1 MFENGY
7 KYSTHPLNL
16 IIMEPF
22 QNFESKATPFPYV
35 NVDTDQIIPKQ
46 FLKLTQKTGFGK
58 YLFYDWRYNKNG
70 EPKKDF
76 ILNNQTYSGY
86 PILLTLDNFGSGSS
100 REHAVW
106 AIMDYGFRVIIS
118 PSFADI
124 FYSNCIKNGILPII
138 LPKKEIE
145 YLFDNPD
152 CIIKVDLNKQQ
163 IELKP
168 NSRQLKFQIDPSKK
182 KTLLEGLDE
191 IGMTLQLES
200 HISDYENKVNKDFN
214 INVLPKN
221 KLI

>member
-1 MFENGY
+1 
-7 KYSTHPLNL
+7 
-16 IIMEPF
+16 MEPF
-22 QNFESKATPFPYV
+22 RNFESKATPFPYV

-58 YLFYDWRYNKNG
+58 YLFYDWRYNKNS

-76 ILNNQTYSGY
+76 VLNNPRYSGY
-86 PILLTLDNFGSGSS
+86 SILLTLDNFGSGSS

-145 YLFDNPD
+145 NLFGNPD
-152 CIIKVDLNKQQ
+152 YIIKVDLNKQQ

-168 NSRQLKFQIDPSKK
+168 ISRQLKFQIDPSEKRM
-182 KTLLEGLDE
+182 LLEGLDE

-200 HISDYENKVNKDFN
+200 YISDYENKVVHSDFS
-214 INVLPKN
+214 INVLPK
-221 KLI
+221 KE

>member
-1 MFENGY
+1 
-7 KYSTHPLNL
+7 
-16 IIMEPF
+16 MEPF
-22 QNFESKATPFPYV
+22 QNFESKVTPFPYV

-46 FLKLTQKTGFGK
+46 FLKLTQKIGFGK

-76 ILNNQTYSGY
+76 ILNNPRYSGNS
-86 PILLTLDNFGSGSS
+86 ILLTLDNFGSGSS

-145 YLFDNPD
+145 NLFDNPD
-152 CIIKVDLNKQQ
+152 YIIKVDLNKQQ

-168 NSRQLKFQIDPSKK
+168 SSRQLKFQIDPSKK
-182 KTLLEGLDE
+182 KMLLEGLDE

-200 HISDYENKVNKDFN
+200 HISDYENKVHPDFN
-214 INVLPKN
+214 INLV
-221 KLI
+221 

>member
-1 MFENGY
+1 
-7 KYSTHPLNL
+7 
-16 IIMEPF
+16 MEPF
-22 QNFESKATPFPYV
+22 QNFESKVTPFPYV

-46 FLKLTQKTGFGK
+46 FLKLTQKIGFGK
-58 YLFYDWRYNKNG
+58 YLFYDWRYNKND

-76 ILNNQTYSGY
+76 ILNNPRYSGNS
-86 PILLTLDNFGSGSS
+86 ILLTLDNFGSGSS

-145 YLFDNPD
+145 NLFNNPD
-152 CIIKVDLNKQQ
+152 YIIKVDLNTQQ

-168 NSRQLKFQIDPSKK
+168 ISRQLKFQIDPSKK
-182 KTLLEGLDE
+182 RMLLEGLDE

-200 HISDYENKVNKDFN
+200 HISDYENKVVHSDFSV
-214 INVLPKN
+214 NVLPK
-221 KLI
+221 KK

>member
-1 MFENGY
+1 
-7 KYSTHPLNL
+7 
-16 IIMEPF
+16 MEPF
-22 QNFESKATPFPYV
+22 QNFESKVTPFPYV

-46 FLKLTQKTGFGK
+46 FLKLTQKIGFGK

-76 ILNNQTYSGY
+76 VLNNPRYSGNS
-86 PILLTLDNFGSGSS
+86 ILLTLDNFGSGSS

-145 YLFDNPD
+145 NLFDNPD
-152 CIIKVDLNKQQ
+152 YIIKVDLNIQQ

-168 NSRQLKFQIDPSKK
+168 ISRQLKFQIDRSQKRM
-182 KTLLEGLDE
+182 LLEGLDE

-200 HISDYENKVNKDFN
+200 HISDYENKVVHSDFS
-214 INVLPKN
+214 INVLPK
-221 KLI
+221 KE

>member
-1 MFENGY
+1 
-7 KYSTHPLNL
+7 
-16 IIMEPF
+16 MEPF
-22 QNFESKATPFPYV
+22 KNFESKAVPFPYV

-46 FLKLTQKTGFGK
+46 FLKLTQKKGFGK

-76 ILNNQTYSGY
+76 VLNNPEYSEY
-86 PILLTLDNFGSGSS
+86 LILLTLDNFGSGSS

-138 LPKKEIE
+138 LLKNEIE
-145 YLFDNPD
+145 YLFDNPNSV
-152 CIIKVDLNKQQ
+152 IKVDLEKQQ

-168 NSRQLKFQIDPSKK
+168 NSKQLKFQIDESKK
-182 KTLLEGLDE
+182 KILLEGLDE
-191 IGMTLQLES
+191 IGMTLQLEDY
-200 HISDYENKVNKDFN
+200 ISNYEKKSYKDFN
-214 INVLPKN
+214 LRIINTIKN
-221 KLI
+221 

>member
-1 MFENGY
+1 
-7 KYSTHPLNL
+7 
-16 IIMEPF
+16 MEPF
-22 QNFESKATPFPYV
+22 QNFESKAIPFPYV

-46 FLKLTQKTGFGK
+46 FLKLIQKKGFGK

-76 ILNNQTYSGY
+76 VLNNPRYSEY

-106 AIMDYGFRVIIS
+106 AIMDYGFRAIIS

-124 FYSNCIKNGILPII
+124 FYSNCIKNGILPIV
-138 LPKKEIE
+138 LPKNEIE
-145 YLFDNPD
+145 YLFDNPNY
-152 CIIKVDLNKQQ
+152 IIKVDLNKQQ

-168 NSRQLKFQIDPSKK
+168 NSKQLKFQIDESKK
-182 KTLLEGLDE
+182 KMLLEGLDE

-200 HISDYENKVNKDFN
+200 DISDYEKRSYNDFN
-214 INVLPKN
+214 MKILNSVKN
-221 KLI
+221 F

>member
-1 MFENGY
+1 
-7 KYSTHPLNL
+7 
-16 IIMEPF
+16 MEPF
-22 QNFESKATPFPYV
+22 QNFESKVTPFPYV

-46 FLKLTQKTGFGK
+46 FLKLTQKIGFGK
-58 YLFYDWRYNKNG
+58 YLFFDWRYNKNG

-76 ILNNQTYSGY
+76 VLNNPRYSGNS
-86 PILLTLDNFGSGSS
+86 ILLTLDNFGSGSS

-145 YLFDNPD
+145 NLFDNPD
-152 CIIKVDLNKQQ
+152 YIIKVDLNTQQ

-168 NSRQLKFQIDPSKK
+168 ISRQLKFQIDPSKK
-182 KTLLEGLDE
+182 RMLLEGLDE
-191 IGMTLQLES
+191 IGMTFQLES
-200 HISDYENKVNKDFN
+200 HISDYENKVVHSDFS
-214 INVLPKN
+214 INVLPK
-221 KLI
+221 KK

>member
-1 MFENGY
+1 M
-7 KYSTHPLNL
+7 
-16 IIMEPF
+16 I
-22 QNFESKATPFPYV
+22 QN
-35 NVDTDQIIPKQ
+35 QIIPKQ
-46 FLKLTQKTGFGK
+46 FLKLTQKIGFGK

-70 EPKKDF
+70 EPKNDF
-76 ILNNQTYSGY
+76 ILNNPTYSGY

-138 LPKKEIE
+138 LAKKEIE

-163 IELKP
+163 VELKP
-168 NSRQLKFQIDPSKK
+168 ILRQLKFQINPSKK
-182 KTLLEGLDE
+182 KMLLEGLDE
-191 IGMTLQLES
+191 IGMTLELES
-200 HISDYENKVNKDFN
+200 HISDYENKVHNDFN
-214 INVLPKN
+214 INVLPKS

>member
-22 QNFESKATPFPYV
+22 QNFESKATPFSYV

-76 ILNNQTYSGY
+76 ILNNPTYSGY

-145 YLFDNPD
+145 NLFDNPD

-168 NSRQLKFQIDPSKK
+168 SSRQLKFQIDPSKK
-182 KTLLEGLDE
+182 KMLLEGLDE

-200 HISDYENKVNKDFN
+200 HISDYENKVHTDFN
-214 INVLPKN
+214 INLV
-221 KLI
+221 

>member
-1 MFENGY
+1 M
-7 KYSTHPLNL
+7 K
-16 IIMEPF
+16 PF
-22 QNFESKATPFPYV
+22 QNFESKVTPFPYV

-46 FLKLTQKTGFGK
+46 FLKLTQKIGFGK

-76 ILNNQTYSGY
+76 VLNNPRYSGNS
-86 PILLTLDNFGSGSS
+86 ILLTLDNFGSGSS

-145 YLFDNPD
+145 NLFDNPD
-152 CIIKVDLNKQQ
+152 YIIKVDLNTQQ

-168 NSRQLKFQIDPSKK
+168 ISRQLKFQIDPSEKRM
-182 KTLLEGLDE
+182 LLEGLDE

-200 HISDYENKVNKDFN
+200 YISDYENKVVHSDFS
-214 INVLPKN
+214 INVLPK
-221 KLI
+221 KE